1 MTRKQKILITGIEGF
16 SGFHLEKALVQEGYE
31 VYGTC
36 LKPSS
41 KPHYLTC
48 DITEMDDIQAVIDR
62 VLPDAVIH
70 LAGISFVGESNT
82 TLFYDVNVIGTQN
95 LLDALV
101 KAKLP
106 LQKVILASSATV
118 YGNQHKEILNESMC
132 PHPVNHYGISK
143 LAMEHMASTYFEK
156 LPIIIV
162 RPFNY
167 TGIGQAEHFLIP
179 KIVKHYREKQKSI
192 ELGNL
197 HVSREFN
204 DVRDVVAWYIR
215 LLECNAKSTIVNLC
229 SSKAISLLE
238 IIAHMNT
245 IAGYE
250 IEVNVNADFVRENE
264 IKELFGSTKRLHD
277 ILHVEHSLDIK
288 ETLQWIYLN
297 PN

>member
-31 VYGTC
+31 IYGTC

-48 DITEMDDIQAVIDR
+48 DITEMDDIQAVVDR

-132 PHPVNHYGISK
+132 PHPINHYGISK
-143 LAMEHMASTYFEK
+143 LAMEHLAATYFEK

-167 TGIGQAEHFLIP
+167 TGVGQGEHFLIP

-192 ELGNL
+192 ELGNV

-204 DVRDVVAWYIR
+204 DVRDIVAWYIT
-215 LLECNAKSTIVNLC
+215 LLKSEAKSTVINLC
-229 SSKAISLLE
+229 SGKAISLLKV
-238 IIAHMNT
+238 IDDMNAL
-245 IAGYE
+245 AGYE
-250 IEVNVNADFVRENE
+250 IKVKINPIFVREHE
-264 IKELFGSTKRLHD
+264 IKTLFGSTQKLHQM
-277 ILHVEHSLDIK
+277 ILANETHSIRK
-288 ETLQWIYLN
+288 TLEWMYES
-297 PN
+297 